1 MLAEGWGG
9 RPETG
14 RPQKACTKAAQAG
27 HPKALFD
34 LAEWRWDNEDP
45 AGAEPLYQEAS
56 DLSGCQDAVG
66 CPALLREDSGD
77 EASAE
82 ALPARR

>member
-1 MLAEGWGG
+1 MG
-9 RPETG
+9 
-14 RPQKACTKAAQAG
+14 
-27 HPKALFD
+27 
-34 LAEWRWDNEDP
+34 EDP

-82 ALPARR
+82 ALPARRGHRRRRHFHGSIGGDA